1 MEIVVKTS
9 IVSSASGS
17 AYLEEQNP
25 DLAPKDHRGPP
36 EATLKILCAVH
47 GPRPL
52 RRSTPFNPLLKLSL
66 HVRFAPLASN
76 QKIDPQIILQ
86 ERDLSIQIENA
97 LRGIVIADRW
107 PKSGMDVVITI
118 IEMGKQYASRDG
130 DAGLVDLSKVQ
141 VCSGCI
147 SAASAAV
154 VDAGVDCYDIVTGG
168 VSAICRRD
176 PPAASPASKTGC
188 DVASDFLDLNTGPV
202 VAACL
207 VGYSESRD
215 ELTELWISGS
225 ASSTETTGSNFNA
238 HMEPMIDQAVENA
251 KFNRLV
257 LVESLK
263 GTTLA
268 KSGHLNAT

>member
-1 MEIVVKTS
+1 MSSLRHWHLTQNWTPKLYCRSEIFPFK
-9 IVSSASGS
+9 
-17 AYLEEQNP
+17 
-25 DLAPKDHRGPP
+25 
-36 EATLKILCAVH
+36 
-47 GPRPL
+47 L
-52 RRSTPFNPLLKLSL
+52 RMRCVELSL
-66 HVRFAPLASN
+66 LTDG
-76 QKIDPQIILQ
+76 QK
-86 ERDLSIQIENA
+86 
-97 LRGIVIADRW
+97 
-107 PKSGMDVVITI
+107 VVWTW
-118 IEMGKQYASRDG
+118 SS
-130 DAGLVDLSKVQ
+130 LLSKWKKSLPVQMETQGLWIFSKFQ

-176 PPAASPASKTGC
+176 PPAASPASKTSC